1 MKKIERQP
9 TSLDIYEQYRPLMK
23 TGDVIAF
30 DGNSGFS
37 KFIKL
42 FTHSPYSHTAMILK
56 DDSSLFGE
64 TLLLIESTTQI
75 KMSDVT
81 GNEAIK
87 GVQMHFLGQR
97 LSTYEGS
104 AFWIPLKNP
113 IPKQQQQE
121 MLAWL
126 RNIYAE
132 KVSYTY
138 IRVWGIPL
146 AKIENACGIKLK
158 LDYSKLFCS
167 ELVTRALQVGS
178 VIDNHIDPAS
188 QTPANVVNFKCF
200 EKPIKIV

>member
-1 MKKIERQP
+1 MKRIEKEP
-9 TSLDIYEQYRPLMK
+9 SSLDIYEQYRPLMK

-30 DGNSGFS
+30 NGNSGFS

-56 DDSSLFGE
+56 DDSALFGD
-64 TLLLIESTTQI
+64 TLLLIESSTQL

-97 LSTYEGS
+97 LSMYEGS
-104 AFWIPLKNP
+104 AFWVPLKNP
-113 IPKQQQQE
+113 IPQQQQE
-121 MLAWL
+121 KMIDWL

-138 IRVWGIPL
+138 VRV
-146 AKIENACGIKLK
+146 
-158 LDYSKLFCS
+158 
-167 ELVTRALQVGS
+167 
-178 VIDNHIDPAS
+178 
-188 QTPANVVNFKCF
+188 
-200 EKPIKIV
+200 